1 MKGRNLCEDYNLCWE
16 EEQFTLLRVKL
27 QHVIQVII
35 IIITSLFTEDNILS
49 TYKHLSNIWSSF
61 KTNYTVIHKTHIY
74 NTNTNIYS

>member
-1 MKGRNLCEDYNLCWE
+1 MLH
-16 EEQFTLLRVKL
+16 FTVSLVNRLNQTESAVFPTL
-27 QHVIQVII
+27 YLIMI